1 MTGEFVRASR
11 LFDVESR
18 TPIAHPATQAT
29 DRDVR
34 KAIETTER
42 ELVTDGGTCRDDT
55 DREVYWGKPADAR
68 KPHLFDGDTRA
79 MSLCR
84 NWGFYTTYADEPV
97 NLSDPQPGYDLDDL
111 CVKCREKARSLRT
124 GTDRSDGGRR

>member
-42 ELVTDGGTCRDDT
+42 ELVTDGGT
-55 DREVYWGKPADAR
+55 DRPTCYNP
-68 KPHLFDGDTRA
+68 
-79 MSLCR
+79 LC
-84 NWGFYTTYADEPV
+84 DEPV
-97 NLSDPQPGYDLDDL
+97 LEPENPEVRESYCSWEC
-111 CVKCREKARSLRT
+111 CVEAREGRA
-124 GTDRSDGGRR
+124 DRDGGDRR